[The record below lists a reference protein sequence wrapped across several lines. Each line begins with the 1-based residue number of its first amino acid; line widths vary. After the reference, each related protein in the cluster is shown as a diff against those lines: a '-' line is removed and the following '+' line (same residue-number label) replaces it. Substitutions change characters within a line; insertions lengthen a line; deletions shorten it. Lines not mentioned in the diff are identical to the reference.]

1 MPEDGTP
8 IPEELGAD
16 PTVLSGED
24 AAAVVPPVRS
34 SNKQTAIKA
43 RTMLLQKDSGFRVPT
58 PKQKRIL
65 LVEFARIGRV
75 IYGQAFD
82 MIKLAS
88 AVDLDDA
95 ASVQTHLGSISFYE
109 VKSTNRSLPAT
120 FKGFFFSLS
129 TAELLTAQSLG
140 SRYRFALVNVITG
153 EHLELAL
160 TELFGRARLI
170 YPTWS
175 IRF

>member
-1 MPEDGTP
+1 
-8 IPEELGAD
+8 
-16 PTVLSGED
+16 
-24 AAAVVPPVRS
+24 
-34 SNKQTAIKA
+34 
-43 RTMLLQKDSGFRVPT
+43 
-58 PKQKRIL
+58 
-65 LVEFARIGRV
+65 LVEFARVGRV

-95 ASVQTHLGSISFYE
+95 ASVRTHLGSISLYE
-109 VKSTNRSLPAT
+109 VKSTNRSLPAS
-120 FKGFFFSLS
+120 FEGFFFSLS

-140 SRYRFALVNVITG
+140 NRYRFAFVNVVTG

-160 TELFGRARLI
+160 SELFGRARSI
-170 YPTWS
+170 YPSWS